1 MGSVR
6 NSLFNNFPLCSP
18 FPKAMPRVET
28 GHATYFWVDPIFKS
42 DDLKY
47 RSLSPLKKNQ
57 GVFICHSEEEKIK
70 FVAPI

>member
-1 MGSVR
+1 
-6 NSLFNNFPLCSP
+6 
-18 FPKAMPRVET
+18 MPRVET